1 MDGIR
6 TDAVIAIL
14 CWIWK
19 ISIVSIVEQ
28 SVVKVHLSHIEMS
41 LTDCMDHVEHIF
53 INAII
58 AGKYLSTGLLAQVM

>member
-1 MDGIR
+1 MIMK
-6 TDAVIAIL
+6 TSAVIAIN
-14 CWIWK
+14 
-19 ISIVSIVEQ
+19 SSVPERNTVSIVEQ

-53 INAII
+53 INVII